1 MKNEKVQHVV
11 TRVKATFT
19 DFTRGQKAV
28 TIIAALVA
36 IVGAVVFFM
45 VTSRPAMTPLF
56 SAPVSLTEAGQISTM
71 LDESGTRYEVSP
83 DGTTFQVPEDQV
95 AKIRMDLAGEGIPSK
110 TDASQGWALVEGAP
124 MTASDEQQRV
134 LIQRATEG
142 ELANSIQ
149 KIDTVQAVEVNLGLP
164 NDDVFVREQA
174 APTAAVMVTPK
185 SGQTVSATQVE
196 AIVHLVS
203 ASVPK
208 MEPGNVTVT
217 DSNGRLLSAQGTL
230 GAGMGEARLAQQQAM
245 SSAIQTKVQA
255 MLDTAVGTGNSA
267 VTVDAKV
274 NYDNSTVETNE
285 YIPPP
290 AGAPPLQS
298 DTTNEQ
304 LTGSGQTPVGGVLG
318 PDNIPVP
325 QANNANTNQDWTKE
339 TEKAV
344 NAVGTRRTVT
354 GVATGQID
362 NLSVAVMLDQ
372 RTTGAINQAQIEEL
386 VATAA
391 GIDPARG
398 DRVTV
403 SKVPFDTTA
412 AQAQAAADAAAAEQQ
427 RIDDL
432 WALAKNVG
440 LALLLLIALLIG
452 FRSTRTR
459 RREVEI
465 DEQTALEGMGL
476 PELPGGNGAQAA
488 IEGSP
493 APYELDY
500 EDSLPVVEATPVD
513 PQSIARS
520 SARQEIGQLVDENPD
535 EVARLLRGWMAER
548 K

>member
-1 MKNEKVQHVV
+1 MKNERVQHVV
-11 TRVKATFT
+11 TRVRSTFT

-36 IVGAVVFFM
+36 IAGAVVFFM
-45 VTSRPAMTPLF
+45 WASQPTMSPLYTVPLTSADA
-56 SAPVSLTEAGQISTM
+56 SAVKAK
-71 LDESGTRYEVSP
+71 LDETGVKYELSS
-83 DGTTFQVPEDQV
+83 DGTSFRVPDSQV
-95 AKIRMDLAGEGIPSK
+95 AQVRLDLAGEGIPSK
-110 TDASQGWALVEGAP
+110 TDAEQGWGLVENAP

-142 ELANSIQ
+142 ELANSIR
-149 KIDTVQAVEVNLGLP
+149 KIDTVQDVDVNLALP
-164 NDDVFVREQA
+164 SSDVFVREQT
-174 APTAAVMVTPK
+174 APSASVMLTPK

-203 ASVPK
+203 SSIPK
-208 MEPGNVTVT
+208 MTPGSVTVT
-217 DSNGRLLSAQGTL
+217 DSGGRLLSAQGTL

-245 SSAIQTKVQA
+245 SNSIQTKVQA
-255 MLDTAVGTGNSA
+255 MLDKAVGVNNSS

-274 NYDNSTVETNE
+274 NYDNATIERNE
-285 YIPPP
+285 YLAPPN
-290 AGAPPLQS
+290 GTPPLQEDIS
-298 DTTNEQ
+298 TET

-325 QANNANTNQDWTKE
+325 QANNANTNQNWNKE
-339 TEKAV
+339 TAKNV
-344 NAVGTRRTVT
+344 NAVGTQRTVT
-354 GVATGQID
+354 TPATGQIA
-362 NLSVAVMLDQ
+362 NLNVAVMLDQ
-372 RTTGAINQAQIEEL
+372 RTTGAINQAQIEAL

-391 GIDPARG
+391 GIDAARG

-412 AQAQAAADAAAAEQQ
+412 AQAKAAADAAAAEQK

-432 WALAKNVG
+432 WTLAKNIG
-440 LALLLLIALLIG
+440 LALLLLLALLIG

-465 DEQTALEGMGL
+465 EEQTVDLL
-476 PELPGGNGAQAA
+476 PELPGGAGAQAA

-493 APYELDY
+493 AAYELDY

-513 PQSIARS
+513 PQSIARA
-520 SARQEIGQLVDENPD
+520 SARQEIGQLVDDNPD